1 VNGITSA
8 DVTAG
13 LMLGLVVAAVLT
25 ALLDL
30 GVRALPRARICAWC
44 RRLQRGGYLPA
55 THGICPTCF
64 ERTVQE

>member
-1 VNGITSA
+1 
-8 DVTAG
+8 
-13 LMLGLVVAAVLT
+13 MLGLVVAAVLT